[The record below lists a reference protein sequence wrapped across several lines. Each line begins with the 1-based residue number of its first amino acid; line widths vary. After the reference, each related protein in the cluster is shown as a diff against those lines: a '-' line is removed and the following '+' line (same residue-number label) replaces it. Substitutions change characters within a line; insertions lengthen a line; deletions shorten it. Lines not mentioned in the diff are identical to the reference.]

1 MIRAL
6 SQAVLSCLVAL
17 SGWAQ
22 VPQPAA
28 PATTDTSQVI
38 EAMRTMYGAL
48 TKDDLAQ
55 FRSVAAPDFYA
66 YDGGKRFTAE
76 ALVEL
81 IRELHA
87 AGNVFVWQVTEPEVR
102 LHGELAWITYVNRG
116 SLRNASGTRPLS
128 WLESAVLRKVD
139 GRWRIAFFHSTRV
152 P

>member
-6 SQAVLSCLVAL
+6 SPAILSCLVAL
-17 SGWAQ
+17 SGWAET
-22 VPQPAA
+22 PRPATT
-28 PATTDTSQVI
+28 ATTDTSQVI

-48 TKDDLAQ
+48 TQDDLAQ
-55 FRSVAAPDFYA
+55 FRSVATPDFYA

-76 ALVEL
+76 ALVAL

-87 AGNVFVWQVTEPEVR
+87 AGHVFVWQVTEPEVR

-116 SLRNASGTRPLS
+116 SLRNAAGTKPLT

-139 GRWRIAFFHSTRV
+139 GRWRIVFFHSTRV

>member
-6 SQAVLSCLVAL
+6 SPAILSCLVAL
-17 SGWAQ
+17 SGWAEA
-22 VPQPAA
+22 PRPAA
-28 PATTDTSQVI
+28 TATTDTSQVI

-48 TKDDLAQ
+48 TQDDLAQ
-55 FRSVAAPDFYA
+55 FQSVVTPDFYA

-76 ALVEL
+76 ALMAL

-87 AGNVFVWQVTEPEVR
+87 AGNLFVWQVTEPEVR
-102 LHGELAWITYVNRG
+102 LHGELSWITYVNRG
-116 SLRNASGTRPLS
+116 SLRNAAGTKPLT

-139 GRWRIAFFHSTRV
+139 GRWHIAFFHSTRV